1 MSDRKNKFCENN
13 LMTSQG
19 SVSSHPYQFSNP
31 CSLRI
36 LHEDETVNR
45 VPPAPLAAFGS
56 HKLTATQIRRA
67 RMSKQM
73 SEDCTRQTQQR
84 VLHYPLSYSGKDTN
98 CENSRNFLP
107 LRFYVKSNM
116 ANLELQKLKF
126 WQCFGLWVWN
136 LALGKFHTLKMAKL
150 HQNKKKSDLLR

>member
-1 MSDRKNKFCENN
+1 MKTTFV
-13 LMTSQG
+13 TSQG
-19 SVSSHPYQFSNP
+19 SLSHPYQYSTP

-73 SEDCTRQTQQR
+73 SEDCTRQTQK
-84 VLHYPLSYSGKDTN
+84 VLHYPLTYSGKDTG
-98 CENSRNFLP
+98 CMFE
-107 LRFYVKSNM
+107 K
-116 ANLELQKLKF
+116 LQMQKAVKLK
-126 WQCFGLWVWN
+126 QCTF
-136 LALGKFHTLKMAKL
+136 
-150 HQNKKKSDLLR
+150 DLM